1 MRLAPFG
8 AFTGFGTLAFIG
20 DAYSLAAILG
30 VGAFITGSRLLDRE
44 RNRRKDLWRR
54 GRDNERELGRVAR

>member
-20 DAYSLAAILG
+20 DAYSLAALLG
-30 VGAFITGSRLLDRE
+30 VGAFVTGSRLLDRE
-44 RNRRKDLWRR
+44 RNRR
-54 GRDNERELGRVAR
+54 